1 MTGILIIQFAWGLR
15 EMLAGYVLLSAVIG
29 TIFVGAI
36 IALNV
41 PVWIAL
47 VAYPAICSLTML
59 LCAAAWNIR
68 TSTTATENRMS
79 RRYSPS

>member
-1 MTGILIIQFAWGLR
+1 MTSILIIHFAWGLR

-36 IALNV
+36 IALSV

-47 VAYPAICSLTML
+47 VAYPVICSLTLL
-59 LCAAAWNIR
+59 LCAAVWSFRVPTAA
-68 TSTTATENRMS
+68 TTNQMA